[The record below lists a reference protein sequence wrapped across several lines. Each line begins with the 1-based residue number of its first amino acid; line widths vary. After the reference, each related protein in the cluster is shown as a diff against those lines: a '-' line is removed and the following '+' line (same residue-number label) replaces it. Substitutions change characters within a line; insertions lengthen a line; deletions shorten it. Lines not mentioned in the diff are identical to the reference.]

1 MHEWLNAVIL
11 GILEGLTEFLPVSST
26 GHLLVGGKLLG
37 FNDPAFTVMI
47 QLGAILAIL
56 VLYFQRLW
64 GVVLRLPTD
73 PEARRFAAT
82 IILAFLPAAALG
94 VLLHKVI
101 SGVFFENT
109 TIIAGGFILGG
120 IIMLL
125 AERFRPAP
133 TTDNAEKLTIKQALL
148 VGLFQCM
155 ALVPGMSRSG
165 STMIGAM
172 LMKVERGAAAEFS
185 FFLAIPTM
193 LGAFVL
199 DFVEY
204 KDQLVGER
212 ATLIAIGFVVSFI
225 AALAVVKPFLH
236 FVRKSGFAPFAW
248 YRIAFGIGM
257 LALFGLPQH

>member
-1 MHEWLNAVIL
+1 MHDWIKAIIL
-11 GILEGLTEFLPVSST
+11 GIIEGLTEFLPISST

-37 FNDPAFTVMI
+37 FNDAAFTVMI

-56 VLYFQRLW
+56 ALYFSRLW
-64 GVVLRLPTD
+64 NVVLRLPTD

-82 IILAFLPAAALG
+82 IIIAFLPAAALG
-94 VLLHKVI
+94 LLLHKVI
-101 SGVFFENT
+101 AGVFFEST
-109 TIIAGGFILGG
+109 TIIAGGFIVGG

-125 AERFRPAP
+125 AEHFRPAP
-133 TTDNAEKLTIKQALL
+133 TVDNAEKLSLKQALA

-172 LMKVERGAAAEFS
+172 LAKVDRGAAAEFS
-185 FFLAIPTM
+185 FFLAIPTI

-199 DFVEY
+199 DFLTY
-204 KDQLVGER
+204 RDQLVGDR
-212 ATLIAIGFVVSFI
+212 AILIAIGFAVSFLS
-225 AALAVVKPFLH
+225 ALLVIKPFLN
-236 FVRKSGFAPFAW
+236 FVSKSGFAVFAW

-257 LALFGLPQH
+257 LALFGMA